1 MKRLPEKIRGTL
13 EKIVK
18 EMKGEENTYGVG
30 LFGSWSR
37 GDAVE
42 SSDIDLLV
50 IQKGSFNTEF
60 VERSEVNGILIDW
73 DHIPKEWIPNRAPPR
88 LDQKIYE
95 MQILYD
101 KDWSLTNKKL
111 MMTKTYSSPERV
123 EIRTKEHI
131 VESDIYLSRATSA
144 FSRKD
149 FRSAQLFTT
158 FSLESILRIPIEI
171 ALEPFSNSRFIQ
183 KLNCSTIKIGIHNF
197 FNEYLK
203 ITSLEKADKETVED
217 KLKLF
222 KTIWDEMNIGA
233 MRNLEALESS
243 HFETRTK
250 LEYYLNPAFLRGMMM
265 RTKSLIDSEKL
276 MEATHYLKKVIV
288 EIINNYIWLK
298 SAVANKRIDYTTL
311 IRSLETL
318 DNKSENSGNILA
330 LLDLKKSE
338 RRTSKK
344 TIEATRQI
352 ILKIRNERKPLIKKH
367 LLKTSWKQGL

>member
-111 MMTKTYSSPERV
+111 MMTKTYS
-123 EIRTKEHI
+123 
-131 VESDIYLSRATSA
+131 
-144 FSRKD
+144 
-149 FRSAQLFTT
+149 
-158 FSLESILRIPIEI
+158 
-171 ALEPFSNSRFIQ
+171 
-183 KLNCSTIKIGIHNF
+183 
-197 FNEYLK
+197 
-203 ITSLEKADKETVED
+203 
-217 KLKLF
+217 
-222 KTIWDEMNIGA
+222 
-233 MRNLEALESS
+233 
-243 HFETRTK
+243 
-250 LEYYLNPAFLRGMMM
+250 
-265 RTKSLIDSEKL
+265 
-276 MEATHYLKKVIV
+276 
-288 EIINNYIWLK
+288 
-298 SAVANKRIDYTTL
+298 
-311 IRSLETL
+311 
-318 DNKSENSGNILA
+318 
-330 LLDLKKSE
+330 
-338 RRTSKK
+338 
-344 TIEATRQI
+344 
-352 ILKIRNERKPLIKKH
+352 
-367 LLKTSWKQGL
+367 

>member
-1 MKRLPEKIRGTL
+1 
-13 EKIVK
+13 
-18 EMKGEENTYGVG
+18 
-30 LFGSWSR
+30 
-37 GDAVE
+37 
-42 SSDIDLLV
+42 
-50 IQKGSFNTEF
+50 
-60 VERSEVNGILIDW
+60 
-73 DHIPKEWIPNRAPPR
+73 
-88 LDQKIYE
+88 
-95 MQILYD
+95 
-101 KDWSLTNKKL
+101 
-111 MMTKTYSSPERV
+111 
-123 EIRTKEHI
+123 
-131 VESDIYLSRATSA
+131 
-144 FSRKD
+144 
-149 FRSAQLFTT
+149 
-158 FSLESILRIPIEI
+158 
-171 ALEPFSNSRFIQ
+171 LEPFSNSRFIQ

-276 MEATHYLKKVIV
+276 MEAAHYLKKVIV
-288 EIINNYIWLK
+288 DIINNYIWLK